1 MKNISVVILAA
12 GQAHRF
18 GAHKILQNLPNNLS
32 IIRQIVH
39 IVLEAGFQKPIIVTK
54 EPDHLLRQELSDV
67 DCVWISNP
75 DAHLGMST
83 SLQKGIQNIPEDADA
98 AMVVLADQPFIT
110 VELLQKL
117 TIEYNN
123 THSQIVYPLV
133 QGKRSNP
140 VILDRTV
147 FSAVMELRGDVGARA
162 LLPGFSVTTIDWPDK
177 RLPLDVDTPA
187 DYERVLA
194 EWSS

>member
-18 GAHKILQNLPNNLS
+18 GAHKILQRLPNNLS

-39 IVLEAGFQKPIIVTK
+39 IVLGAGFQKPIIVTK
-54 EPDHLLRQELSDV
+54 EPDNMLHQELSDL

-117 TIEYNN
+117 TTEYNS
-123 THSQIVYPLV
+123 TRLQIVYPLV
-133 QGKRSNP
+133 HGKRSNP

-162 LLPGFSVTTIDWPDK
+162 LPPGFSVTIIDWPDK